1 MAVVPAAE
9 QTLAILRYLAA
20 QASPVTAAAISRE
33 LGLPRSTTYHLLST
47 LLASSFVVHYPEQKV
62 YGLGVTAYELGTG
75 YTRQAPL
82 QRLARRLV
90 ADLRDRS
97 GNGVH
102 LSVLQ
107 GREVVYLLEER
118 APGRPLLITDVGV
131 RLPAHRTASGRA
143 MLAALPATQV
153 RALYPDA
160 DAFEPGAGPGSLSA
174 LRRLLA
180 DVRRHGFASEHGE
193 VTAGLTSVAM
203 PVLDHN
209 THPVAAV
216 TVTFPEGE
224 GTDAYLERMV
234 SEVGAAVR
242 ELGRRIGAGIQGI

>member
-1 MAVVPAAE
+1 MAAVPAAE
-9 QTLAILRYLAA
+9 QTLAILSYLAG
-20 QASPVTAAAISRE
+20 QASPVTAAALARD
-33 LGLPRSTTYHLLST
+33 LKLPKSTTYHLLNT
-47 LLASSFVVHYPEQKV
+47 LLASNFVVHYPEQKV
-62 YGLGVTAYELGTG
+62 YGLGVAAYELGTG

-90 ADLRDRS
+90 ADLCDRS

-131 RLPAHRTASGRA
+131 RLPAHTTASGRA
-143 MLAALPATQV
+143 MLSALPAPQV

-160 DAFEPGAGPGSLSA
+160 DAFASGPGPGSLSA

-180 DVRRHGFASEHGE
+180 DVRRRGFASEYGE
-193 VTAGLTSVAM
+193 VTTGLVSVAM

-209 THPVAAV
+209 AHPVAAV

-224 GTDAYLERMV
+224 ATDAYVARMA
-234 SEVGAAVR
+234 SEVAAAVR

>member
-9 QTLAILRYLAA
+9 QTLAILRYLAG
-20 QASPVTAAAISRE
+20 QASPVTASALSRD
-33 LGLPRSTTYHLLST
+33 LKLPKSTTYHLLST
-47 LLASSFVVHYPEQKV
+47 LLASNFVVHYPEQKV
-62 YGLGVTAYELGTG
+62 YGLGVAAYELGTG

-131 RLPAHRTASGRA
+131 RLPAHTTASGRA

-160 DAFEPGAGPGSLSA
+160 DAFASGAGPRSLSA
-174 LRRLLA
+174 LRRLL
-180 DVRRHGFASEHGE
+180 
-193 VTAGLTSVAM
+193 
-203 PVLDHN
+203 
-209 THPVAAV
+209 
-216 TVTFPEGE
+216 
-224 GTDAYLERMV
+224 
-234 SEVGAAVR
+234 
-242 ELGRRIGAGIQGI
+242 

>member
-1 MAVVPAAE
+1 MAAVPAAE
-9 QTLAILRYLAA
+9 QTLAILRYLAG
-20 QASPVTAAAISRE
+20 QAGPVTAAALARD
-33 LGLPRSTTYHLLST
+33 LKLPKSTTYHLLST
-47 LLASSFVVHYPEQKV
+47 LLAANFVVHYPDQKV
-62 YGLGVTAYELGTG
+62 YGLGVAAYELGTG

-90 ADLRDRS
+90 ADLCDRS

-131 RLPAHRTASGRA
+131 RLPAQTTASGRA

-160 DAFEPGAGPGSLSA
+160 DAFAPGAGPRSLSV
-174 LRRLLA
+174 LRRLLT
-180 DVRRHGFASEHGE
+180 DVHQRGYASEHGE
-193 VTAGLTSVAM
+193 VTSGLVSVAM
-203 PVLDHN
+203 AVLDHN
-209 THPVAAV
+209 SHPVAAV
-216 TVTFPEGE
+216 TVTFPESE
-224 GTDAYLERMV
+224 ATEAYVARMA
-234 SEVGAAVR
+234 SEVAATVR
-242 ELGRRIGAGIQGI
+242 ELSRRIGAGVSGI